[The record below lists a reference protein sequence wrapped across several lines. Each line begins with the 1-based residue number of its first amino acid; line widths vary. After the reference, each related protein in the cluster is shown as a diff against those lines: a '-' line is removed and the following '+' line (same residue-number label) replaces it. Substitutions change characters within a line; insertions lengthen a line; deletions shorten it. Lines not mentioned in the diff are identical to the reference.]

1 MNASV
6 VNIPGLNPNPVG
18 LGDKLRNR
26 RLELHLFQK
35 DVAKI
40 FNVSEES
47 IVNWENHHRELQ
59 IQFYHKLIEF
69 LGYFPFEI
77 DTTTVAGKIKKYRYV
92 NGFIYKEVGK
102 LLGVNAST
110 IRSWEL
116 KKNVPCKS
124 TLEKLEKLI
133 TDG

>member
-1 MNASV
+1 LNATV

-18 LGDKLRNR
+18 LGDKLKNR

-59 IQFYHKLIEF
+59 IQFYPKLIEF

-77 DTTTVAGKIKKYRYV
+77 DTTTVAGKIKKYRYM
-92 NGFIYKEVGK
+92 NGSIYKEVGK
-102 LLGVNAST
+102 LLSVDAST
-110 IRSWEL
+110 VRSWEL
-116 KKNVPCKS
+116 GRSTPNKS
-124 TLEKLEKLI
+124 TLERLEKLI
-133 TDG
+133 KTD